1 MENIELFASNC
12 FGFLE
17 FNCDGGVYASC
28 RVGRRSPED
37 DPIKRASPRLRA
49 LNADAYHSK
58 HAIKGPS
65 YLECAARFMGDDCI
79 NICGDYHMIMSS
91 QGQEL
96 RVLAKGNMNIQPGDP
111 VELVLYTGERL
122 PDAKAVSIQ
131 SAGSILEDE
140 RAFLAKQ
147 YLDADLK
154 SARGL
159 SKAFLLRLDREV
171 SIRRGGIVCSANRIG
186 NGFAVKNCDFGFNR
200 SRGILIKANHG
211 EVISNRMEGCWM
223 SAILVSPEY
232 WWLEAGTSID
242 LKIVG
247 NTVTNCYGVPI
258 RIEATGGNGDIAPAG
273 AHRGITITDNTVTG
287 CAMPGILVTSTADLR
302 IERNTLGQWTGAQH
316 IPDEMRR
323 AGLTELKP
331 VVEIKCSK

>member
-1 MENIELFASNC
+1 
-12 FGFLE
+12 
-17 FNCDGGVYASC
+17 
-28 RVGRRSPED
+28 
-37 DPIKRASPRLRA
+37 
-49 LNADAYHSK
+49 
-58 HAIKGPS
+58 
-65 YLECAARFMGDDCI
+65 MGDDCI

-111 VELVLYTGERL
+111 VELALYTGERL

-131 SAGSILEDE
+131 SAGPILEDD

-147 YLDADLK
+147 NLDADLK

-159 SKAFLLRLDREV
+159 SRAFMLRLDREV
-171 SIRRGGIVCSANRIG
+171 SISRGGIVCSANRIG
-186 NGFAVKNCDFGFNR
+186 NGFAVRNCDFGFNR
-200 SRGILIKANHG
+200 SRGILIKASHG
-211 EVISNRMEGCWM
+211 EVIGNRMEVCWM

-242 LKIVG
+242 LKIIG
-247 NTVTNCYGVPI
+247 NTITNCGGVPI

-273 AHRGITITDNTVTG
+273 AHRDITITGNTVTG

-302 IERNTLGQWTGAQH
+302 IGRNTLGQWTGAQL

-323 AGLTELKP
+323 AGLTDLKP
-331 VVEIKCSK
+331 VVEINCRK